1 MDRDV
6 DDILDT
12 LDTKTFLQD
21 QARTMGMDLENGGWL
36 PNELEKSEEDALRYE
51 GF

>member
-6 DDILDT
+6 DSILDT
-12 LDTKTFLQD
+12 IDTKTFLQD
-21 QARTMGMDLENGGWL
+21 QALTMGMDLENGGWL
-36 PNELEKSEEDALRYE
+36 PNSLEDDEQDALRKE